1 MEWDDMTPTL
11 NVDLEVKLSSISSS
25 LFKELKCLFPH
36 GEGNQ
41 VPVFATR
48 NVKAVGQIRRF
59 GVSGKHLG
67 FFVRQGDVSFKAVGF
82 GLGDKI
88 DALKQNNG
96 NCSIV
101 YVLRQPF
108 RKETNSRYNN
118 NDMKYKEDIELELK
132 DIST

>member
-1 MEWDDMTPTL
+1 
-11 NVDLEVKLSSISSS
+11 
-25 LFKELKCLFPH
+25 
-36 GEGNQ
+36 
-41 VPVFATR
+41 
-48 NVKAVGQIRRF
+48 
-59 GVSGKHLG
+59 
-67 FFVRQGDVSFKAVGF
+67 
-82 GLGDKI
+82 LGDKI